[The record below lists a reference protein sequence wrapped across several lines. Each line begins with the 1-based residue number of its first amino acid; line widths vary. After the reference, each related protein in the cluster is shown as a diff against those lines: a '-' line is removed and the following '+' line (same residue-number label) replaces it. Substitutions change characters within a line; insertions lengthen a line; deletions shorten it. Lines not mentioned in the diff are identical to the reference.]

1 MSDEDIDDDLV
12 EDIDDDLVEGEEGS
26 EGEEESEDEE
36 ESGGQKFGWK
46 KILLFAV
53 LPAFLLI
60 GGVSGAYFAGV
71 FDSFLGDE
79 QQAEDPAALAT
90 VNVFFY
96 DLPEM
101 LVNLSTSGSENTY
114 LKISV
119 SLEIEDPTIAP
130 QLDGLVPS
138 IVENFQLYL
147 RDVPVEDLNGSAGLY
162 RLKEELLVRVITATQ
177 PLRIKDILF
186 REMRVQ

>member
-1 MSDEDIDDDLV
+1 MSDEDIDDDL
-12 EDIDDDLVEGEEGS
+12 DEG
-26 EGEEESEDEE
+26 EGEEESDGEE

-60 GGVSGAYFAGV
+60 GGVSGAYFAGA

-79 QQAEDPAALAT
+79 AEDAAALAAA
-90 VNVFFY
+90 NVFFY

-101 LVNLSTSGSENTY
+101 LVNLSTSGSDNTY

-119 SLEIEDPTIAP
+119 SLQIEDPTVAP
-130 QLDGLVPS
+130 QLDRLVPS
-138 IVENFQLYL
+138 IVEDFQLYL
-147 RDVPVEDLNGSAGLY
+147 RDVPLDDLNGSAGLY
-162 RLKEELLVRVITATQ
+162 RLKEELLVRVIAAVQ
-177 PLRIKDILF
+177 PLRIKDVLF
-186 REMRVQ
+186 KEMRVQ